1 MMIYGRPIPLEEIVG
16 KIEAV
21 TVESARAA
29 GRALIGRNRPAVAVL
44 GPGRGLERA
53 AVIAETLGRR
63 AA

>member
-1 MMIYGRPIPLEEIVG
+1 MLNHGRPIPLEEIVG

-29 GRALIGRNRPAVAVL
+29 GAALIRRSRPAIAAL
-44 GPGRGLERA
+44 GPGKGLEGA
-53 AVIAETLGRR
+53 ATIVDSLVRQ

>member
-1 MMIYGRPIPLEEIVG
+1 LAEIVA

-29 GRALIGRNRPAVAVL
+29 GSALISRSRPAIAAV
-44 GPGRGLERA
+44 GPGHGLET
-53 AVIAETLGRR
+53 AVAIAESLSLK